1 MSKTSEDI
9 REILPKQNLNIDDIM
24 KVLDD
29 IDQDMDIKVDKCS
42 LCVVFFFFLLT
53 FRKLK

>member
-9 REILPKQNLNIDDIM
+9 REILPIQNLNIDDIM

-29 IDQDMDIKVDKCS
+29 IDQDMDIRVDKYS
-42 LCVVFFFFLLT
+42 LCVVFFFSFN
-53 FRKLK
+53 F

>member
-1 MSKTSEDI
+1 MPAYLSKTSEDI

-42 LCVVFFFFLLT
+42 LCVVFVFFF
-53 FRKLK
+53 